1 MTQDNKSMKKK
12 DKESLKPNIDNYL
25 SDKESDIQGL
35 GRVLIN
41 NSTLIDNDFLKNISK
56 EKISS
61 LKNQYVYIDKLI
73 NIY

>member
-1 MTQDNKSMKKK
+1 MVQENKSIKKK
-12 DKESLKPNIDNYL
+12 EKESFKPNIDNYL

-41 NSTLIDNDFLKNISK
+41 NCTLIDNDFLKNISK

-61 LKNQYVYIDKLI
+61 LKNQYMHI
-73 NIY
+73 